1 MTVEECMKRTPH
13 RHYLAWMAW
22 YEREWNK
29 PDRSDH
35 YLMQIAQY
43 IARGKELPKITFTF
57 DRAKPVAEADK
68 AAIAEAVWRAR
79 LRGFNIK
86 VEAGDGLQPGEMQ
99 GEAR

>member
-1 MTVEECMKRTPH
+1 
-13 RHYLAWMAW
+13 
-22 YEREWNK
+22 
-29 PDRSDH
+29 
-35 YLMQIAQY
+35 MQIAQY

-57 DRAKPVAEADK
+57 ERAKPVTEADK
-68 AAIAEAVWRAR
+68 AAMAAMAEAVWRAR